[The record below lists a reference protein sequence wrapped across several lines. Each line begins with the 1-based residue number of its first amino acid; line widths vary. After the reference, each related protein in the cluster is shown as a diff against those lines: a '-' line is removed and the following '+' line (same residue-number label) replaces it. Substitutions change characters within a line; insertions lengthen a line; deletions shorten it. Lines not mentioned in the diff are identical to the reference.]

1 MDASELLTELVDAGA
16 CQQGIEE
23 LEEHLE
29 EKRLCLHQA
38 SEIWASLDNTFMP
51 NMRWLLTQTGLAG
64 NVQYYNLP
72 DTAESI
78 RAGWSWEQIEPA
90 LRARAASGRED
101 YKRADAFVCFIQDE
115 VKLPRFD
122 PMDLD
127 HPYCMADVWD
137 QLDAGDHFRVLF
149 HLGESRL
156 GFSLKEALEEG
167 LREDFDQG
175 SDYVAECRAHIAK
188 MDAAGWAGTPDE
200 EFCQFLARSEFYL
213 ADEETRNKVWNNEYE
228 RRQASGLGSQ
238 GGEGDRASVHPSVT
252 D

>member
-16 CQQGIEE
+16 CRQGIEE

-29 EKRLCLHQA
+29 EERLGLHQA
-38 SEIWASLDNTFMP
+38 SEVWSSLDNTFMSS
-51 NMRWLLTQTGLAG
+51 MRWLLMQTGLAG

-78 RAGWSWEQIEPA
+78 RAAWPWERIEPA
-90 LRARAASGRED
+90 LRARAASGREE

-156 GFSLKEALEEG
+156 GFSLKETLEEI
-167 LREDFDQG
+167 LREDFNPA
-175 SDYVAECRAHIAK
+175 SDDLAECRAHIAK
-188 MDAAGWAGTPDE
+188 MDSVGWAGQPDE
-200 EFCQFLARSEFYL
+200 EFCKFLSRSELYL
-213 ADEETRNKVWNNEYE
+213 ADEYNRNKVWNDEYE
-228 RRQASGLGSQ
+228 RRQASGLVSQ
-238 GGEGDRASVHPSVT
+238 GGNNNRAPAHPPNA